1 MANNSGGFNDAFAR
15 LHVSEKPIEGKQITT
30 TTISSHSPTSYRDV
44 TQLFRQACQGLDV
57 GQLVKDPNFTLF
69 EAVGALEIMDPK
81 MDSGLLKPGEDD
93 TPSELYQP
101 VLPEEI
107 IGIMDQLLS
116 SEMSWHDGAALSQ
129 TVFTCLYIDNLLSL
143 NPSSLEE
150 AKFNLPPSETH
161 QPGSPT
167 YQLLHIVLRAYCVG
181 LIKCCE
187 RVNLQILAEHTY
199 EEEDFVTQTYNV
211 SLLDFI
217 TVAEINKLL
226 VSAIEYVDS
235 TAAPWPN
242 NIKMALKARLAF
254 RKLFLTELSRD
265 VKEMVDKRSNWDGC
279 ITLLSTIGITRN
291 LGIAVPSVFSI
302 AVQRKLASTVPPRPI
317 VQIPFEEAFTIV
329 SRLCKDAKEIL
340 RVLTYSG
347 ATNLMTFFLRFTARK
362 PQPSTY
368 VRSLLQT
375 LFFSNHVAL
384 GRMQISHILLEDVK
398 ELCLPA
404 DDLFDPRNELS
415 EMPSDTRF
423 QIHQRMK
430 WFVERAGNSYI
441 TLYRTIC
448 QNRSRLR
455 RNLCHLIVDW
465 DALQIECEEIDGE
478 LQQLIKEE
486 PVLHN
491 DNISYAFSL
500 SSWVYHYKLRQMEW
514 IIFLG
519 FELEVYLPHEF
530 AGMYWYLQYFLRTR
544 LQHLERIR
552 HFVHPGVAVDSPL
565 AATRSKECIASAQ
578 DIANAQA
585 TVNFTLLEAAALQE
599 LCSAMIFL
607 YTALARLGLVKTP
620 PQPYSTDVMRY
631 ELRMKPFLTIGCP
644 DVVPFEDFKALV
656 DNPDIET
663 VEMLEMASENTK
675 EGRKN
680 FDLLSKM
687 SATSSHAL
695 LCEEGYRLNLREY
708 LRSCIGA
715 GVAIV
720 MLLKAIKTNTVA
732 DVEVEIDQGSY
743 HPWFPVPRI
752 SSKKR
757 PPLPAVPPTGR

>member
-1 MANNSGGFNDAFAR
+1 MATNSGGFSDAFAR
-15 LHVSEKPIEGKQITT
+15 LHVSERALDGQQPTVTIT
-30 TTISSHSPTSYRDV
+30 SPTAANFRDV

-81 MDSGLLKPGEDD
+81 MDSGLLKPGEEDAPPD
-93 TPSELYQP
+93 IYQP

-129 TVFTCLYIDNLLSL
+129 TVFTCLYIDNLLSP
-143 NPSSLEE
+143 NPTTLEE
-150 AKFNLPPSETH
+150 ARFSLPPSGAH
-161 QPGSPT
+161 QPGSPA
-167 YQLLHIVLRAYCVG
+167 YQLIHLVLRAYCVG
-181 LIKCCE
+181 LVKCCDH
-187 RVNLQILAEHTY
+187 VNRQILAEHTY

-211 SLLDFI
+211 SLLEFLS
-217 TVAEINKLL
+217 VPEVNRLL
-226 VSAIEYVDS
+226 VSAIEYIDS
-235 TAAPWPN
+235 PAATWPN

-254 RKLFLTELSRD
+254 RKLFLTELSRE
-265 VKEMVDKRSNWDGC
+265 VKEMVEKRLNWDGC

-291 LGIAVPSVFSI
+291 LGKAVPSVFSI

-340 RVLTYSG
+340 RILKYAG
-347 ATNLMTFFLRFTARK
+347 ATNLITFFLRFTARK

-375 LFFSNHVAL
+375 LFYGDHKVL
-384 GRMQISHILLEDVK
+384 GTMSIKQLLLDDVK
-398 ELCLPA
+398 ELVLPA
-404 DDLFDPRNELS
+404 DDLFDPRNDLS

-423 QIHQRMK
+423 QIRQRMD
-430 WFVERAGNSYI
+430 WFVERAGTAYI
-441 TLYRTIC
+441 TMYRTIC

-465 DALQIECEEIDGE
+465 DSMQIECEEIDGE

-500 SSWVYHYKLRQMEW
+500 SSWVYYYKLKQMEW

-519 FELEVYLPHEF
+519 FELDVYLPHEF

-552 HFVHPGVAVDSPL
+552 HFIHPGVAPDSPL
-565 AATRSKECIASAQ
+565 AATRTPEAVASAQ
-578 DIANAQA
+578 TIANAQA

-599 LCSAMIFL
+599 LCSAMIYL
-607 YTALARLGLVKTP
+607 YTALARLDLVKTP
-620 PQPYSTDVMRY
+620 PQPYSTDSLRY

-644 DVVPFEDFKALV
+644 DVIPFNDFKDLV
-656 DNPDIET
+656 ENPEIQT
-663 VEMLEMASENTK
+663 LELLDLASENTK

-687 SATSSHAL
+687 TAASSHAV

-720 MLLKAIKTNTVA
+720 MLSKAIKTDTLA
-732 DVEVEIDQGSY
+732 DVEVEIDQSSY

-757 PPLPAVPPTGR
+757 PPLPAVPPTLAR

>member
-1 MANNSGGFNDAFAR
+1 MSTAKQMANNSGGFSDAFAR
-15 LHVSEKPIEGKQITT
+15 LHVSDKVTDGQQSS
-30 TTISSHSPTSYRDV
+30 TTITSPASANFRDV

-81 MDSGLLKPGEDD
+81 MDSGLLKPGEED
-93 TPSELYQP
+93 THPEIYQP

-143 NPSSLEE
+143 GPSNIEE
-150 AKFNLPPSETH
+150 AKFSLAQSDNH
-161 QPGSPT
+161 QPGTSA
-167 YQLLHIVLRAYCVG
+167 YQLLHLVLRAYCVG
-181 LIKCCE
+181 LVKCCDH
-187 RVNLQILAEHTY
+187 VNRQILAEHTY

-211 SLLDFI
+211 SLLEFVSI
-217 TVAEINKLL
+217 TDVNKLL
-226 VSAIEYVDS
+226 VSAIEYIDS
-235 TAAPWPN
+235 ALAPWPN

-254 RKLFLTELSRD
+254 RKFFLAELSRD
-265 VKEMVDKRSNWDGC
+265 VKDMVEKRSNWDGC

-291 LGIAVPSVFSI
+291 LGKPVPSVFSI

-340 RVLTYSG
+340 RILNYSG
-347 ATNLMTFFLRFTARK
+347 ATNLMSFFLRFTARK

-375 LFFSNHVAL
+375 LFFGDHIAL
-384 GRMQISHILLEDVK
+384 GRMQISQILLDDVK

-415 EMPSDTRF
+415 EMPTDTRY

-430 WFVERAGNSYI
+430 WFIERAGNSYI

-519 FELEVYLPHEF
+519 FELE
-530 AGMYWYLQYFLRTR
+530 
-544 LQHLERIR
+544 
-552 HFVHPGVAVDSPL
+552 
-565 AATRSKECIASAQ
+565 
-578 DIANAQA
+578 
-585 TVNFTLLEAAALQE
+585 
-599 LCSAMIFL
+599 L
-607 YTALARLGLVKTP
+607 YTALGRLGLVRIP
-620 PQPYSTDVMRY
+620 PQPYSTDALRY

-644 DVVPFEDFKALV
+644 DVIPFDDFKSLV
-656 DNPDIET
+656 DNPEIDT
-663 VEMLEMASENTK
+663 LEMLEMATENTK

-687 SATSSHAL
+687 SAASSHAI

-720 MLLKAIKTNTVA
+720 VLTKAIKTNTLV

-752 SSKKR
+752 ASKKR
-757 PPLPAVPPTGR
+757 PPLPAVPPGTTR